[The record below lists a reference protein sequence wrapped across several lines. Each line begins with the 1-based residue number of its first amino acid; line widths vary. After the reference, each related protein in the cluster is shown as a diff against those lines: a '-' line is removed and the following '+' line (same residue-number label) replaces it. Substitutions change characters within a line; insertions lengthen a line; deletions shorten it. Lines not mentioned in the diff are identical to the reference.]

1 MRFSTEAKYRKYI
14 KGYGYLSF
22 AKKWGDKYDKKLMD
36 TATKTGIDAAKTA
49 SKRVVEKTPEDT
61 GDLIGN
67 KIAGK
72 ITLAGK
78 SKEEDKTK
86 KLEEVYN
93 PPEKRQQIIDDL
105 RLF

>member
-22 AKKWGDKYDKKLMD
+22 AKKWGDKYDKTLMD

-49 SKRVVEKTPEDT
+49 WKRVVEKTPKDT

-72 ITLAGK
+72 ITLVGK

-86 KLEEVYN
+86 KLEEV
-93 PPEKRQQIIDDL
+93 
-105 RLF
+105 

>member
-1 MRFSTEAKYRKYI
+1 M
-14 KGYGYLSF
+14 SF

-49 SKRVVEKTPEDT
+49 WKRVVEKTPKDT
-61 GDLIGN
+61 RDLIGN

-72 ITLAGK
+72 ITLVGK

-86 KLEEVYN
+86 KLEEV
-93 PPEKRQQIIDDL
+93 
-105 RLF
+105 